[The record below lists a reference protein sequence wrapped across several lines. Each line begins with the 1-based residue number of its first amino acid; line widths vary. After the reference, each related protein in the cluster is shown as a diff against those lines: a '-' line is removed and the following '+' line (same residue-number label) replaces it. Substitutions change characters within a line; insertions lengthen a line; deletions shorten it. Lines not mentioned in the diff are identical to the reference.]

1 MNQRR
6 GGSTDRV
13 RDLEP
18 REAAER
24 FLAHREGQNAES
36 TIRNY
41 RNRLETFLEWAESH
55 DEIGQMRDLDGY
67 LLDEYAFFLEGNEN
81 APTTKKGKLTVLVQL
96 LKYCARLEVVE
107 PYLPHLVELPQ
118 LDDSEETSDT
128 KLASEDARALL
139 DFFRNSVRDRGTSHH
154 VILELAWHVGG
165 RVSCFRA
172 LDLDDWHPDDRVL
185 TFRNR
190 EGTLLKRRE
199 AHERN
204 VVVSEPVADAIEFW
218 VARERPRKRDDRGR
232 KPLLTTTHGRAS
244 TGTMQKWCYLATQ
257 PCLHQACPHNRERH
271 SCEFVDRSYAS
282 GCPSS
287 RSPHQIR
294 TGSITWQLNNG
305 LDYHEVAARVAAKP
319 STIRRYYDKPD
330 YDQELQRRLPETQ
343 NLDIETSP
351 DWT

>member
-1 MNQRR
+1 MNRR

-24 FLAHREGQNAES
+24 FLSHREGQNAPT

-41 RNRLETFLEWAESH
+41 RNRLETFLEWAENH
-55 DEIGQMRDLDGY
+55 EEIKQMRDLDGY
-67 LLDEYAFFLEGNEN
+67 LLDEYAFHLQGHEH
-81 APTTKKGKLTVLVQL
+81 APTTRKGKLTVLVQL

-118 LDDSEETSDT
+118 LDDGEETSDV
-128 KLASEDARALL
+128 KLDSDDARALL
-139 DFFRNSVRDRGTSHH
+139 QFYRNDIRKRGTAQH
-154 VILELAWHVGG
+154 VVLELAWHVGG
-165 RVSCFRA
+165 RRSCMRA

-185 TFRNR
+185 IFRNR

-204 VVVSEPVADAIEFW
+204 VIVSEPVAEVIDFW
-218 VARERPRKRDDRGR
+218 IARERPQKRDEFGR
-232 KPLLTTTHGRAS
+232 KPLLTTTHGRAAG
-244 TGTMQKWCYLATQ
+244 GTIQKWCYLATQ

-271 SCEFVDRSYAS
+271 SCEYVDRSLGS

-305 LDYHEVAARVAAKP
+305 LSYDEVAARVAAKP

-330 YDQELQRRLPETQ
+330 HDEALSRRLPETQ